1 MTAPAADTLPDSSK
15 VLVDQITELAAHIHA
30 ATYRLL
36 VLIRE
41 LDNRRIWADHG
52 CTSCAHWLSYQVG
65 IGLNAG
71 REKVRVAHALKRL
84 PKISEAFRS
93 GQISYSKVRAM
104 TRVATPENE
113 DDLLNVAYY
122 GTAAHVEKLSRY
134 YRQAREADDRE
145 RSNDRHARRALE
157 WYYDDDESLVI
168 QCRLDPEDGARV
180 MKAISCA
187 MESLDDEPK
196 DVSAETSDSDR
207 PAETPHSAKR
217 ADALV
222 LMAET
227 LIFKGACRPPP
238 GERYEVTVHMNTD
251 GGCETDAGHALSAET
266 VRRLGC
272 DGALVGLIEDG
283 EGEPLNVGRRT
294 RAIPPA
300 LKRALNA
307 RDRGCRF
314 PGCTHTRFVEGHH
327 VKHWADGGE
336 TKLSNLVTLCTRHHR
351 LVHEGGF
358 QVKAIA
364 RGFEFYRPNG
374 ERIPPAGTF
383 PRKLVR
389 GASALKRENRNLG
402 LEIDDQTGAG
412 RWDGGGMD
420 WDVAIHALFEADGKI
435 EAPSSEHIPSM

>member
-1 MTAPAADTLPDSSK
+1 MTAHAADTLPDSSQ
-15 VLVDQITELAAHIHA
+15 LLIEQITELAAHIHA

-41 LDNRRIWADHG
+41 LDRRRIWANHG
-52 CTSCAHWLSYQVG
+52 CNSCAHWLSWQCG

-71 REKVRVAHALKRL
+71 REKVRVAHALEQL
-84 PKISEAFRS
+84 PKISEAFR
-93 GQISYSKVRAM
+93 GGEISYSKVRAM

-113 DDLLNVAYY
+113 DELMNVAWY

-134 YRQAREADDRE
+134 YRQAREAEDRD
-145 RSNDRHARRALE
+145 RINDRHARRALK
-157 WYYDDDESLVI
+157 WFYDDDGSLVI

-180 MKAISCA
+180 IKALNCA
-187 MESLDDEPK
+187 IESLDDEPE
-196 DVSAETSDSDR
+196 DVSAETYPSDR
-207 PAETPHSAKR
+207 PAEVPHSAKR

-227 LIFKGACRPPP
+227 LMAKGACRPPP
-238 GERYEVTVHMNTD
+238 GERFEVTVHMNAD
-251 GGCETDAGHALSAET
+251 GGCETDSGHALSADT
-266 VRRLGC
+266 ARRLGC
-272 DGALVGLIEDG
+272 DGALVGMIEDG
-283 EGEPLNVGRRT
+283 DGEVLSVGRRT

-314 PGCTHTRFVEGHH
+314 PGCTNTRFVEGHH

-358 QVKAIA
+358 QVKAKA
-364 RGFEFYRPNG
+364 NGFEFYRQSG
-374 ERIPPAGTF
+374 EPIPPAGTF
-383 PRKLVR
+383 PRKLIR
-389 GASALKRENRNLG
+389 GTAALKKENRSAG
-402 LEIDDQTGAG
+402 LKIDENTGAG
-412 RWDGGGMD
+412 RWDGVGMD
-420 WDVAIHALFEADGKI
+420 WDVAIHALFEADGLTDTNPV
-435 EAPSSEHIPSM
+435 APWP